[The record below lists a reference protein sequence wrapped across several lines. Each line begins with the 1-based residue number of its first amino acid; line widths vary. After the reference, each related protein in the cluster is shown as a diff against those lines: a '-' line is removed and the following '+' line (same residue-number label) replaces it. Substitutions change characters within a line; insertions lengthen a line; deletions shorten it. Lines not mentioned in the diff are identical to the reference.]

1 MYYGGGS
8 IFNSLPIRGLA
19 DVSGFLFFLDQGPYM
34 RNTTDK

>member
-19 DVSGFLFFLDQGPYM
+19 DVSVFFFLDQGPYM
-34 RNTTDK
+34 RNTTEYG